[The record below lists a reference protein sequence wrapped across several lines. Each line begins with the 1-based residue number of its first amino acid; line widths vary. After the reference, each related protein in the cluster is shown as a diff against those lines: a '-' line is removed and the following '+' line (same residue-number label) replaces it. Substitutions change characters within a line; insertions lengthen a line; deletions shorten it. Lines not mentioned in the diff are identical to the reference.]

1 MSNILIVTILLFLG
15 IIAYKS
21 KTLIK
26 VLNRFIYYYIY
37 YNYVSDTFEQI
48 KKIAYMKI
56 FNENVILELTNN
68 SKLDS
73 KQISFFSK
81 EYIKLLYLF
90 SGDMINDIIILY
102 GNSENMIAHLTS
114 EFVTKIIYDQI
125 DKFSKENET
134 EIPDIMGNV

>member
-1 MSNILIVTILLFLG
+1 
-15 IIAYKS
+15 
-21 KTLIK
+21 
-26 VLNRFIYYYIY
+26 
-37 YNYVSDTFEQI
+37 
-48 KKIAYMKI
+48 MKI